1 MVATNILGAFLFF
14 YFYFLGWGLVRLLW
28 QVNVVILLL
37 KLCSVQA
44 FVMVVMYELCRNYL
58 MNQTK

>member
-1 MVATNILGAFLFF
+1 
-14 YFYFLGWGLVRLLW
+14 LW